1 MIIEKI
7 KEDLTIALKEKKE
20 INISV
25 LRMAISAILNKEIE
39 KRGTSEEG
47 KMTDEEVQAVI
58 FSEIKKRRDSVESF
72 EKGGRN
78 DLAEKEKEE
87 IDILMSYMPKEMT
100 EEEIRK
106 IVKEIVKNH
115 KDIGSVMKEVVPK
128 TKGRADGSLVARIV
142 KEELK

>member
-1 MIIEKI
+1 MIIDKI

-20 INISV
+20 PNISV
-25 LRMAISAILNKEIE
+25 LRMVISAVLNKEIE

-72 EKGGRN
+72 ENGGRN

-87 IDILMSYMPKEMT
+87 IDILMSYMPEEMT

-142 KEELK
+142 KEELE

>member
-7 KEDLTIALKEKKE
+7 KEDLISSLKEKKE
-20 INISV
+20 PNISV
-25 LRMAISAILNKEIE
+25 LRMVISAVLNKEIE
-39 KRGTSEEG
+39 KRGTPNEG
-47 KMTDEEVQAVI
+47 KLTDQEVEAVI
-58 FSEIKKRRDSVESF
+58 FSEIKKRRDSIESF

-78 DLAEKEKEE
+78 DLVVKEKAE
-87 IDILMSYMPKEMT
+87 IDVLMNYMPKEMT

-106 IVKEIVKNH
+106 IVKEAIEKN

>member
-1 MIIEKI
+1 MIIDKI

-20 INISV
+20 PNISV
-25 LRMAISAILNKEIE
+25 LRMVISAVLNKEIE

-72 EKGGRN
+72 ENGGRN

-87 IDILMSYMPKEMT
+87 IDILMSYMPEEMT

-106 IVKEIVKNH
+106 
-115 KDIGSVMKEVVPK
+115 
-128 TKGRADGSLVARIV
+128 
-142 KEELK
+142 